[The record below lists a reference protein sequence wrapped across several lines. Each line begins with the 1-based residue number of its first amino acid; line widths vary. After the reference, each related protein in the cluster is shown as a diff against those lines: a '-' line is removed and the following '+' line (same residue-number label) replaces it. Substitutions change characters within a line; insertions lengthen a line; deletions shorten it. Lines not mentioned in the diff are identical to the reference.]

1 MDAHHVD
8 GDKSHRKVAVAIAAD
23 IIAGKLGL
31 LEGCA
36 KLYSLSFNV
45 VPDWRV
51 DKDFVVFGA
60 VTSETDHLP
69 YGAGRNYWNAAALSR
84 EDIKIAQYEGRHRE
98 EIVAACRNLIT
109 RFGDA

>member
-1 MDAHHVD
+1 MDR
-8 GDKSHRKVAVAIAAD
+8 DKSHSKAAVAIAAH

-60 VTSETDHLP
+60 VASETDHLP
-69 YGAGRNYWNAAALSR
+69 YGAGREYWNAAALSR

-98 EIVAACRNLIT
+98 EIIAACRNVIT